1 LRPGAIVRAANGP
14 SRVLSDAD
22 VASRGY
28 HLQTMGR
35 MSNRDRI
42 ARAAEEARITAEEK
56 AAKKA
61 TKSPKA
67 ARVQRAPKSVR
78 MKVVW
83 EVRNPAGAAVKVFA
97 YPNKAEAEAEAD
109 KLSRSSG
116 RTHVLRES
124 KVPMD

>member
-1 LRPGAIVRAANGP
+1 
-14 SRVLSDAD
+14 
-22 VASRGY
+22 
-28 HLQTMGR
+28 

-61 TKSPKA
+61 AKSSKA
-67 ARVQRAPKSVR
+67 SRVQRAAKAKSVR